1 MPRLYLLTDCA
12 GSWPFVTEDEL
23 AERLAGGAVVA
34 QLVGI
39 FDDDSEGWMRLGD
52 EITRVVGRTEA
63 PGARNR
69 SVVLSNRGRR
79 PQARRDV

>member
-23 AERLAGGAVVA
+23 AESLAGGAVAA

-39 FDDDSEGWMRLGD
+39 FEDDSEGWMHLGD
-52 EITRVVGRTEA
+52 EITRVVHGSEA
-63 PGARNR
+63 PGLC
-69 SVVLSNRGRR
+69 LS
-79 PQARRDV
+79 A